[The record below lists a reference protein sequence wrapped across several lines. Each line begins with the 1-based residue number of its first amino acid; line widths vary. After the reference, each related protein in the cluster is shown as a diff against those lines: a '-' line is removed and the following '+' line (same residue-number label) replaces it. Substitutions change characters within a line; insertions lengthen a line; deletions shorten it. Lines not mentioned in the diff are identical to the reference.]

1 MVIPILHTRVIDICK
16 ISHIRENINILSTSK
31 RRTQN
36 AGFQCCVVIPC
47 RIIYCE
53 LTLHGWT
60 LDTLAGGWS
69 YFVPAPTHGPRPGPA
84 WTCLDLLEL
93 WPPLTLFNLHP
104 SVFVYGLP
112 LPPESFSRRWK
123 KSGWKEKTYLRQAQ
137 GCIVDVDVDVK
148 VGVRIEVWEQ
158 ILITRIRVA
167 DKNIFTQNQKCLE
180 NK

>member
-104 SVFVYGLP
+104 SVFVYGELTVSTGCTICM
-112 LPPESFSRRWK
+112 EFDGHEYQRF
-123 KSGWKEKTYLRQAQ
+123 RQKFRL
-137 GCIVDVDVDVK
+137 C
-148 VGVRIEVWEQ
+148 
-158 ILITRIRVA
+158 
-167 DKNIFTQNQKCLE
+167 KNVLCL
-180 NK
+180 